1 MPEVLLIGV
10 PGGRA
15 LSIEQRLTGAGC
27 RVRRCVGWP
36 DDPSVAMGADALLAE
51 TSNPAALALAVRRM
65 SAAPLVI
72 VTDDGTANRVAALS
86 CGADVCLAA
95 SEADSVIEAHLLALL
110 RRREAK
116 AMGEMSRLRL
126 GGLALDPASRLA
138 EVDGAPLEFRPREF
152 DLLLALM
159 RSPGRAFRRHE
170 LLDLVWGPRFTGGAN
185 TVDVHV
191 SWLRQKI
198 PQAARVRITTL
209 RGVGY
214 RLDEL
219 SRLPAAEAPA
229 ETALPAHPST
239 SIAPLA

>member
-1 MPEVLLIGV
+1 VPEVLLIGV

-15 LSIEQRLTGAGC
+15 LSIEQRLTRVGC
-27 RVRRCVGWP
+27 RVRRVVGWP
-36 DDPSVAMGADALLAE
+36 DDPGVAMGADALLAE

-72 VTDDGTANRVAALS
+72 ITDDGMANRVAALS

-95 SEADSVIEAHLLALL
+95 NEADSVIEAHLLALL

-116 AMGEMSRLRL
+116 AMGETGRLRL
-126 GGLALDPASRLA
+126 GGLSLDPSSREA
-138 EVDGAPLEFRPREF
+138 DVEGAPVEFRPREF

-191 SWLRQKI
+191 SWIRQKL

-219 SRLPAAEAPA
+219 SRQPVAQAAAGPVPSDPAQVPTAPRD
-229 ETALPAHPST
+229 
-239 SIAPLA
+239 